1 MNKLAKSQKQEKR
14 VAKKIGGK
22 THARSGGMPNWKNDV
37 SNKYFLVECKRT
49 DKKQIIIKYKDIERL
64 CENAYLHTD
73 KYPLLNIEIQ
83 DANYYL
89 LDESAFAHILNLISV
104 SKVRGDK

>member
-83 DANYYL
+83 DKNYYL
-89 LDESAFAHILNLISV
+89 IDESTFHNLILMIEDN
-104 SKVRGDK
+104 KKKEN